1 MSTWHTSSPSSSSE
15 ASDRYIA
22 SGVGGAMLGASIGF
36 GAPGAIVGLLVGVAV
51 ALSVN
56 TQMRRLEQDEQGSHE
71 KRGA

>member
-1 MSTWHTSSPSSSSE
+1 
-15 ASDRYIA
+15 
-22 SGVGGAMLGASIGF
+22 MLGASIGF